1 MLAQCLI
8 SSLYSTNVNLVVHL
22 KGASF
27 FITLAFYSRRKKH
40 ELLKKQVPATKR
52 QWNYSSFS
60 DAFIL
65 IALLCV
71 GILKKGACQGSV
83 IIQFQLQ

>member
-1 MLAQCLI
+1 MH
-8 SSLYSTNVNLVVHL
+8 VNLVIHVGGTPNFPHPRAEENTK
-22 KGASF
+22 KGS
-27 FITLAFYSRRKKH
+27 IRR
-40 ELLKKQVPATKR
+40 QVPATKR
-52 QWNYSSFS
+52 QLGYGLFP

-71 GILKKGACQGSV
+71 GFLKKGMCQGGV